1 MSEKF
6 KLPEGLT
13 FDDGEDITEE
23 VPKEIED
30 GTLIEEAKPIP
41 EEEKT
46 PFFGDVISKD
56 TKTGTITEEYIRG
69 ISKIA
74 DKVQGKEVEGDV
86 SLFESLVGAT
96 MSAGIK
102 IPKGLITFGTLL
114 TDIFRELN
122 LMKLLINQL

>member
-13 FDDGEDITEE
+13 FLDLDGEDVTEE

-56 TKTGTITEEYIRG
+56 TKTGTIIEEQIRG
-69 ISKIA
+69 ISKIV
-74 DKVQGKEVEGDV
+74 DKFQGK
-86 SLFESLVGAT
+86 
-96 MSAGIK
+96 
-102 IPKGLITFGTLL
+102 
-114 TDIFRELN
+114 
-122 LMKLLINQL
+122 